1 MEVLGRFGD
10 GRENTTYR
18 HDRVASIGLTL
29 FLKKKKKLDKTNKQ
43 TNKPISNFL
52 KVLGCNH
59 AGRPRCGGIP
69 ERREHLG

>member
-29 FLKKKKKLDKTNKQ
+29 FLKKKKKAGQNKQ
-43 TNKPISNFL
+43 TNQQTYK
-52 KVLGCNH
+52 
-59 AGRPRCGGIP
+59 
-69 ERREHLG
+69 